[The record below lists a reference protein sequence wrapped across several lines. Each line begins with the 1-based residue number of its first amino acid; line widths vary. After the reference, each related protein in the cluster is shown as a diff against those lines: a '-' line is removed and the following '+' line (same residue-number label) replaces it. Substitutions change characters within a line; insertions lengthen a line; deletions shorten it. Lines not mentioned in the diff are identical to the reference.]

1 MYSLCLIHCIHV
13 CLLVISHLSDL
24 IFEHGFLHG
33 FLFHRLLHHGLIVV
47 ILLPT
52 ELIAASDSLQLEL
65 FRLPLDCVD
74 LPLKLLFP
82 LFLLL
87 DQRFLLLQS

>member
-13 CLLVISHLSDL
+13 CLLVIPHLSDL

-33 FLFHRLLHHGLIVV
+33 FLFHRLVHHGLIVV
-47 ILLPT
+47 IWLPT